1 MLARAH
7 PRTDGEEPSGIGP
20 PASRRTLRDLDPG
33 VLAGAAVALR
43 ADLNV
48 PLDGGRVAD
57 AARIERTLPTI
68 EHLLAAG
75 SRVVVLSHLGR
86 PGGRIRPDLTLR
98 PVAECLSGLVAAPV
112 AFCPRAAGDAVRDAV
127 AGVARG
133 SVLVLENT
141 RFLPG
146 ETAGDPGLAADWATW
161 ADHFV
166 LDAFGTAHRAH
177 ASTTGLPRAVRRK
190 GGEAVAGLLVA
201 EELAALGCALGEP
214 RRPFV
219 AVIGGAKIS
228 GKIDVIRALLP
239 RVDSLLV
246 GGAMANT
253 FLRALGMETGASLVE
268 PDRVDTAR
276 RILEAAGARL
286 VLPVDCVVAGSLAPG
301 AETRVVDRSAVGRE
315 DVIGDVG
322 PVTARVFER
331 YLAAAATV
339 VWNGPLGA
347 FEIDGFAGGT
357 RALALSAAEAADAG
371 AMVVVGGGDSAAT
384 ARSAGVAT
392 RITHL
397 STGGGA
403 SLDLLA
409 GKPLPGLEA
418 LSPHAGADH
427 DAGGGPPRDRLPRP
441 DTEDRR

>member
-7 PRTDGEEPSGIGP
+7 PRTAGEEPSGIGP
-20 PASRRTLRDLDPG
+20 LASRRTLRDLDPG
-33 VLAGAAVALR
+33 VLARAAVALR
-43 ADLNV
+43 ADFNV

-112 AFCPRAAGDAVRDAV
+112 AFCPRAAGDEVRDAV

-253 FLRALGMETGASLVE
+253 FLRALGMETGTSLVE

-315 DVIGDVG
+315 EVIGDVG
-322 PVTARVFER
+322 PVTAQVFGR

-347 FEIDGFAGGT
+347 FETDGFSDGT
-357 RALALSAAEAADAG
+357 RALALAAAEAADAG
-371 AMVVVGGGDSAAT
+371 AVVVVGGGDSAAA
-384 ARSAGVAT
+384 ARAAGVAQ
-392 RITHL
+392 RLTHI
-397 STGGGA
+397 STGGGT

-427 DAGGGPPRDRLPRP
+427 AAGGGPPRDRLPRP